1 MNTRKPTGRQV
12 LGAESRTAILD
23 AAEALMARRGF
34 IGTSI
39 SALQAECGLP
49 ASSIYWH
56 FESKDGVLAAVME
69 RGANNFFAHVDSIRI
84 PPGTLGRDRLRAQLA
99 GASVAIEQH
108 TDFLRLFVL
117 LMLTGK
123 ALKAVQKVRTE
134 GRSRL
139 HYLLASAYPKRDGSA
154 NGSLADELADVLLAM
169 FDGVFLAIQND
180 PRLRYAQLLEQV
192 ADAVSLLADATLGA
206 RKRAA
211 GNPSRRTSPGRA

>member
-12 LGAESRTAILD
+12 LGAESRAAILD

-69 RGANNFFAHVDSIRI
+69 RGANDFFAKVDSIRI
-84 PPGTLGRDRLRAQLA
+84 PPAVLGRERLRAQLA

-123 ALKAVQKVRTE
+123 APKAVQKVRTE
-134 GRSRL
+134 GRLRL
-139 HYLLASAYPKRDGSA
+139 HLLLASAYPKRDGSA
-154 NGSLADELADVLLAM
+154 NVPLADELADVLLAM

-180 PRLRYAQLLEQV
+180 PRLRYAQLLKQV
-192 ADAVSLLADATLGA
+192 ADAVALLAERRIQPRGWVA
-206 RKRAA
+206 RA
-211 GNPSRRTSPGRA
+211 NQDIPETP

>member
-1 MNTRKPTGRQV
+1 MNGKKLTERQA

-23 AAEALMARRGF
+23 AAETLMARHGF

-56 FESKDGVLAAVME
+56 FESKEGVLAAGME
-69 RGANNFFAHVDSIRI
+69 RGATNFFAKVDAIRM
-84 PPGTLGRDRLRAQLA
+84 PSGTLGRDRLRAQLA

-123 ALKAVQKVRTE
+123 AVKAIHRVRTE
-134 GRSRL
+134 GRARL
-139 HYLLASAYPKRDGSA
+139 HHLLATAYPRRDGSA
-154 NGSLADELADVLLAM
+154 NKALADGLADVLLAM
-169 FDGVFLAIQND
+169 FDGVFLAIQNN
-180 PRLRYAQLLEQV
+180 PRLRYAELLEQV
-192 ADAVSLLADATLGA
+192 ADAVSSLAAD
-206 RKRAA
+206 RIR
-211 GNPSRRTSPGRA
+211 SRTR

>member
-1 MNTRKPTGRQV
+1 MDAKKPSGRQI

-34 IGTSI
+34 IGTSL

-56 FESKDGVLAAVME
+56 FESKEGVLAAVME
-69 RGANNFFAHVDSIRI
+69 RGANNFFAQVDSIDI
-84 PPGTLGRDRLRAQLA
+84 PSGTLGRDYLRRQLA
-99 GASVAIEQH
+99 GASVAIDRH

-123 ALKAVQKVRTE
+123 AEKTVRRVRTE
-134 GRSRL
+134 GRVRL
-139 HYLLASAYPKRDGSA
+139 HRLLANAYPNRDGSP
-154 NGSLADELADVLLAM
+154 NQELADELADVLLAM

-180 PRLRYAQLLEQV
+180 PRLRYSDLLEQV
-192 ADAVSLLADATLGA
+192 AEAVSLLADARVRTQA
-206 RKRAA
+206 RLA
-211 GNPSRRTSPGRA
+211 RRS

>member
-1 MNTRKPTGRQV
+1 MNARKPSERQV
-12 LGAESRTAILD
+12 LGAESRAAILD

-56 FESKDGVLAAVME
+56 FNSKEGVLAAVME
-69 RGANNFFAHVDSIRI
+69 RGANNFFAKVDSIRI
-84 PPGTLGRDRLRAQLA
+84 PPATLGRDRLRAQLA

-123 ALKAVQKVRTE
+123 AEKAVQRVRTD
-134 GRSRL
+134 GRTRL
-139 HYLLASAYPKRDGSA
+139 HHLLASAYPKRDGAA
-154 NGSLADELADVLLAM
+154 NEALADEMADVLLAM
-169 FDGVFLAIQND
+169 FDGVFLAIQNN
-180 PRLRYAQLLEQV
+180 PRLRYANLLEQV
-192 ADAVSLLADATLGA
+192 AEAVSLLAEDWRRPRTRPA
-206 RKRAA
+206 RGPKAR
-211 GNPSRRTSPGRA
+211 

>member
-1 MNTRKPTGRQV
+1 MNTRKPTERQV

-56 FESKDGVLAAVME
+56 FESKEGVLAAVME
-69 RGANNFFAHVDSIRI
+69 RGANNFFAKVDSIRF
-84 PPGTLGRDRLRAQLA
+84 PPGTLGRDCLRAQLA
-99 GASVAIEQH
+99 GASVAIEQN

-123 ALKAVQKVRTE
+123 AVKAVQRVRNE

-139 HYLLASAYPKRDGSA
+139 HRLLATAYPGRDGSPDE
-154 NGSLADELADVLLAM
+154 SLADELADVLLAM

-192 ADAVSLLADATLGA
+192 ADAIALLAATRIRPRTRSDRVA
-206 RKRAA
+206 R
-211 GNPSRRTSPGRA
+211 PG